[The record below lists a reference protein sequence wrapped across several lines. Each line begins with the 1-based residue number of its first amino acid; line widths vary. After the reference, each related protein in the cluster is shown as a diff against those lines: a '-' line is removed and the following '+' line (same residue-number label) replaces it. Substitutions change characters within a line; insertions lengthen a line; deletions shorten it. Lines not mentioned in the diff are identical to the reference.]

1 MMTSNEPKTCYCG
14 GVALRHVGRRGFC
27 KLHIP
32 EAFEAAAEAKQMQQS
47 IAGLLALDHQR
58 RRIDEGELAAR
69 RHRS

>member
-32 EAFEAAAEAKQMQQS
+32 EAFEAAAEAKRLQQS
-47 IAGLLALDHQR
+47 VNGLLALDHER
-58 RRIDEGELAAR
+58 RSRDKQDLST
-69 RHRS
+69 HF